1 MRKVLLILGLALL
14 PLAALAHVNSPDV
27 FYDAYAGP
35 YHLLVTV
42 RPAPVVP
49 GVAQVEI
56 RSADDNVE
64 QIKIVPLRML
74 GAGANLAPVPDLARR
89 DSRDPRLFNGK
100 LWLMDRGSWKVQV
113 EVQGKQGPGE
123 LAVPVPAVS
132 TNSARMQKTLGGIL
146 GLLGLVLFAGFVSII
161 GAAARDGEL
170 APGETPGP
178 AQRRRGYARAVI
190 AAAIAIGALLLGNA
204 WWGAEAAANAAMNYK
219 LPHLQASLQT
229 GNRLRLQLENPNRP
243 APNRFKIEPPD
254 RLVLTDLV
262 PDHGHIMHLFLV
274 SMPEMKIFWHLHPSQ
289 EGQGQFTA
297 DLPTMPAGRYQIY
310 ADIVHRTGFP
320 ETQVG
325 AMDMP
330 AVSGAKLNGDDSGYS
345 GAASSSNVAQL
356 SNGDRMV
363 WERDAAPLKAGQP
376 IWFRF
381 RVEDKNGNPVH
392 DLENYMGMAG
402 HAAFIS
408 SDGKVFAHIHPA
420 GSVPM
425 AAVTIAESGMQ
436 NSGGMAGME
445 RSPTSAEVS
454 FPYGFPRAGE
464 YHLFVQIK
472 RAGKVETGAFLA
484 RAE

>member
-42 RPAPVVP
+42 RPAPVIP
-49 GVAQVEI
+49 GVAQIEI

-113 EVQGKQGPGE
+113 EVQGKKGRGE

-190 AAAIAIGALLLGNA
+190 ASAVAIGALLLGNA

-219 LPHLQASLQT
+219 LPHLQASLQA

-310 ADIVHRTGFP
+310 ADIVHRTGVP

-325 AMDMP
+325 GMDMP
-330 AVSGAKLNGDDSGYS
+330 AVSGAKLEGVDS
-345 GAASSSNVAQL
+345 
-356 SNGDRMV
+356 
-363 WERDAAPLKAGQP
+363 
-376 IWFRF
+376 
-381 RVEDKNGNPVH
+381 
-392 DLENYMGMAG
+392 
-402 HAAFIS
+402 
-408 SDGKVFAHIHPA
+408 
-420 GSVPM
+420 
-425 AAVTIAESGMQ
+425 
-436 NSGGMAGME
+436 
-445 RSPTSAEVS
+445 
-454 FPYGFPRAGE
+454 
-464 YHLFVQIK
+464 
-472 RAGKVETGAFLA
+472 
-484 RAE
+484 